1 MKSLN
6 ELIEAFKNLNNDN
19 LIDIGIGLAI
29 IIIFKIISKPIAYI
43 IIKMFKF
50 KEKDKNKIK
59 KNAFFRPFKGFI
71 AILGL
76 YIGLRVINL
85 PDKYIPIITKGF
97 KLLIILLTANGFAN
111 LFDSDSDSFSKIK
124 EKLHIEGTDT
134 TISFFSR
141 IAKVLIYIVTGFI
154 IIKELGYDLSGLVT
168 GLGITSVVIALAA
181 QDLVKSMLAGL
192 SILSDRPFSVGDYI
206 NVGDYSGT
214 VEDIT
219 FRTTRIRDINN
230 QIVVLPNSL
239 LTNSSIINS
248 TKREKRRYDL
258 TLTLELNTPL
268 DKISDLSENI
278 KLILNEHDRVLKENI
293 RVFFDTVSDNGIDLA
308 ISFYTDII
316 NYNKFL
322 EFKQEINYAILEI
335 VKSKNIEL
343 AYNTQSIYL
352 KKD

>member
-1 MKSLN
+1 MKSIN
-6 ELIEAFKNLNNDN
+6 ELIEMFKNLNQDN
-19 LIDIGIGLAI
+19 YIDTGIGLAI
-29 IIIFKIISKPIAYI
+29 IIIFKIISKPLAYI

-50 KEKDKNKIK
+50 KERDKNKIK
-59 KNAFFRPFKGFI
+59 NNAFFRPLKGFI
-71 AILGL
+71 TVLGL
-76 YIGLRVINL
+76 YIGLRVLNL
-85 PDKYIPIITKGF
+85 PEKYIPIITKIF
-97 KLLIILLTANGFAN
+97 KILIILLTANGFAN

-124 EKLHIEGTDT
+124 EKMHIEGTDT

-141 IAKVLIYIVTGFI
+141 IAKVLIYIVAGFI

-181 QDLVKSMLAGL
+181 QDVVKSMLAGL

-206 NVGDYSGT
+206 NVGNYSGT

-230 QIVVLPNSL
+230 QIVVLPNSI

-268 DKISDLSENI
+268 DKVADLSENI
-278 KLILNEHDRVLKENI
+278 KLLLHEHSSVLKENI
-293 RVFFDTVSDNGIDLA
+293 RVFFDTVSDNGINLA

-316 NYNKFL
+316 DFNEFL
-322 EFKQEINYAILEI
+322 EFKQEMNYAILEI
-335 VKSKNIEL
+335 VQSKSIEL
-343 AYNTQSIYL
+343 AYNTQSIHL